1 MKTSAILSAEYSTG
15 GEIMNK
21 QPELHTTT
29 LLMQP
34 LSISFENAALQIL
47 RFSKIHE
54 NTHAW
59 AIPLHTHPTI
69 ELHYILSGAGQI
81 QIDDTLFHV
90 ETNDIYV
97 TLPFVPHC
105 QISSAAD
112 IMEEYCVECTLE
124 LPPAKKGEA
133 DPLASLRRFLS
144 RQAFSS
150 ARARMSCCRCCS
162 SLTSRHAF
170 SDPQLLQTKLLYLR
184 CLFDFLGVLSEA
196 RLPDTLSGKKRADTT
211 ALRIKSYLDVNFRTP
226 FSVQDLCA
234 QFFLSQRQ
242 LDRIFC
248 RAYGMTV
255 HAYLTEL
262 RRHYACALLEKGEFS
277 ARRAAL
283 ESGFSGYQQMRRAV
297 RRKQP

>member
-1 MKTSAILSAEYSTG
+1 M
-15 GEIMNK
+15 
-21 QPELHTTT
+21 
-29 LLMQP
+29 
-34 LSISFENAALQIL
+34 
-47 RFSKIHE
+47 
-54 NTHAW
+54 
-59 AIPLHTHPTI
+59 
-69 ELHYILSGAGQI
+69 
-81 QIDDTLFHV
+81 
-90 ETNDIYV
+90 
-97 TLPFVPHC
+97 
-105 QISSAAD
+105 
-112 IMEEYCVECTLE
+112 ECTLE
-124 LPPAKKGEA
+124 LPPAVKGET

-150 ARARMSCCRCCS
+150 ASAPDE
-162 SLTSRHAF
+162 LLPLLQQLDQQAAF

-184 CLFDFLGVLSEA
+184 CLFDFLDVLSEA
-196 RLPDTLSGKKRADTT
+196 RPSDTLSGKKRADTT

>member
-1 MKTSAILSAEYSTG
+1 MDA
-15 GEIMNK
+15 
-21 QPELHTTT
+21 
-29 LLMQP
+29 
-34 LSISFENAALQIL
+34 
-47 RFSKIHE
+47 
-54 NTHAW
+54 
-59 AIPLHTHPTI
+59 
-69 ELHYILSGAGQI
+69 
-81 QIDDTLFHV
+81 V
-90 ETNDIYV
+90 
-97 TLPFVPHC
+97 
-105 QISSAAD
+105 
-112 IMEEYCVECTLE
+112 
-124 LPPAKKGEA
+124 AKKIEIREVSQRKTA
-133 DPLASLRRFLS
+133 YLFIKRVFDIVLSLVLIVVLLPLLLRLD
-144 RQAFSS
+144 RQAASS
-150 ARARMSCCRCCS
+150 E
-162 SLTSRHAF
+162 
-170 SDPQLLQTKLLYLR
+170 PQLLQTKLLYLR
-184 CLFDFLGVLSEA
+184 CLFDFLGVLSEV
-196 RLPDTLSGKKRADTT
+196 RPPNTLSGKKHADTT

>member
-1 MKTSAILSAEYSTG
+1 M
-15 GEIMNK
+15 
-21 QPELHTTT
+21 
-29 LLMQP
+29 
-34 LSISFENAALQIL
+34 
-47 RFSKIHE
+47 
-54 NTHAW
+54 
-59 AIPLHTHPTI
+59 
-69 ELHYILSGAGQI
+69 
-81 QIDDTLFHV
+81 
-90 ETNDIYV
+90 
-97 TLPFVPHC
+97 
-105 QISSAAD
+105 
-112 IMEEYCVECTLE
+112 
-124 LPPAKKGEA
+124 
-133 DPLASLRRFLS
+133 
-144 RQAFSS
+144 
-150 ARARMSCCRCCS
+150 
-162 SLTSRHAF
+162 
-170 SDPQLLQTKLLYLR
+170 QLLQTKLLYLR

-226 FSVQDLCA
+226 FSAQDLCA

-248 RAYGMTV
+248 RAYGVTV